1 MKVIGVVKNYNGSY
15 GEIKSELGIIEFD
28 KKDISSNQ
36 ELKIEDVVEFRVE
49 EKTGNIKLARN
60 ISIIKNNNKNW
71 ISYY

>member
-60 ISIIKNNNKNW
+60 ISIIKNNNKN
-71 ISYY
+71 

>member
-36 ELKIEDVVEFRVE
+36 ELKIEDMVEFRVE

-60 ISIIKNNNKNW
+60 ISIIKNNNKN
-71 ISYY
+71 